1 MKMVFVNASKSI
13 VEVYLIFTRF
23 IRTVIAENHF
33 ATVRYIGSSV
43 NPECPEIRELSVGFE
58 HVIEFLRAVYRC
70 RLIFRPKGRFC
81 KINRSDVLGL
91 SATQNTL
98 KKKKNNFT

>member
-23 IRTVIAENHF
+23 TQTVIAENHF

-43 NPECPEIRELSVGFE
+43 NPECPEN
-58 HVIEFLRAVYRC
+58 
-70 RLIFRPKGRFC
+70 P
-81 KINRSDVLGL
+81 
-91 SATQNTL
+91 
-98 KKKKNNFT
+98 